1 MTVNSDIKTMDDISL
16 LLINSLY
23 DFLIVVDII

>member
-1 MTVNSDIKTMDDISL
+1 MTVNSDIKTMDDISP